1 MAKIFE
7 TSADIKE
14 LADEVFENTG
24 LSSIGIRLKVM
35 SLTKSNTIAKTMKPS
50 ATIEFL
56 THGDGTVHLFIYE
69 TAFDRLTDDIKKK
82 LLEGALSNV
91 DYDTEKDRLS
101 VDNSQYGELIRMK
114 RKYPDYPDTIE
125 TAQLV
130 IEQVEE
136 EERERKAAEKE
147 MKKKK

>member
-50 ATIEFL
+50 ATTEFL

-82 LLEGALSNV
+82 LLEGSLSNV

>member
-50 ATIEFL
+50 ATTEFL

>member
-14 LADEVFENTG
+14 LADEVFEKTG

-50 ATIEFL
+50 ATTEFL